1 MRRLY
6 STFAGGWPGT
16 GLLLMRLVIGSVLVV
31 RAGLRLW
38 GDPPLNVTI
47 TAAILG
53 FAGILL
59 MLGLWTPIVGTSVAV
74 IEAWKVLT
82 LPGDRW
88 LWLLLGT
95 VSAAL
100 AMLGPGRWSIDARLF
115 GWKRVEA
122 PPRKS
127 SSIPRSKLPK
137 QPNFLAQKRVLLASQ
152 EVAICPH
159 VGLCAKCK
167 PVHNCAHQRNKSFRS
182 RFKPTGLNKRSEFRV
197 GGVMYKIENFQES
210 AEHCFEVASSQ
221 NLLEEDVALEAFELL
236 TANQY
241 DYVLAHGLGVSL

>member
-47 TAAILG
+47 TSAILLG
-53 FAGILL
+53 AGVLL
-59 MLGLWTPIVGTSVAV
+59 ILGLWTPIVGTLVALV
-74 IEAWKVLT
+74 EGWRILT

-95 VSAAL
+95 VSCAL

-122 PPRKS
+122 PPRKR
-127 SSIPRSKLPK
+127 SSIPR
-137 QPNFLAQKRVLLASQ
+137 
-152 EVAICPH
+152 
-159 VGLCAKCK
+159 
-167 PVHNCAHQRNKSFRS
+167 
-182 RFKPTGLNKRSEFRV
+182 
-197 GGVMYKIENFQES
+197 
-210 AEHCFEVASSQ
+210 
-221 NLLEEDVALEAFELL
+221 
-236 TANQY
+236 
-241 DYVLAHGLGVSL
+241 